1 MASFRD
7 GFRWPPQVRLSRD
20 SADPGSR
27 GYRGE
32 AREAAPAAPNNL
44 PHPRVSDM
52 RSLSPRGLATGL
64 PVSVV
69 HDPSRTDVL
78 SFDFRRSQ
86 IKPHPVQRIA
96 EWKGR
101 GVRFAIDAILNASRG
116 SEWETATMLGY
127 FCGMRLGDACRRRWS
142 EVDLDARTI
151 TWTPEKTA
159 RKGKSMMLPLHPRLA
174 EHLKATAGSNKVQ
187 GFLTPRLAKGK
198 PSGRSGP
205 SQQFTRLMMK
215 AGVKFDIHQADE
227 EGAGRARSSKSFH
240 SLRHAL
246 NSQLLIAGVD
256 EAVRVQVSGHSDA
269 RTNRRYSHVRGE
281 SFRTALNKLPGKPNG
296 PKT

>member
-1 MASFRD
+1 MKALRALFGAAHRKGLTERNVAAAVD
-7 GFRWPPQVRLSRD
+7 LPEAGATVRVD
-20 SADPGSR
+20 F
-27 GYRGE
+27 
-32 AREAAPAAPNNL
+32 
-44 PHPRVSDM
+44 
-52 RSLSPRGLATGL
+52 SP
-64 PVSVV
+64 
-69 HDPSRTDVL
+69 
-78 SFDFRRSQ
+78 
-86 IKPHPVQRIA
+86 
-96 EWKGR
+96 EE
-101 GVRFAIDAILNASRG
+101 IDAILNAARG

-159 RKGKSMMLPLHPRLA
+159 RKGKSMTLPLHPRLA
-174 EHLKATAGSNKVQ
+174 EHLKAIAGSKKPQ

-198 PSGRSGP
+198 PSGRSGL
-205 SQQFTRLMMK
+205 SQQFTRLMMA
-215 AGVKFDIHQADE
+215 AGVKFEIHEADGK
-227 EGAGRARSSKSFH
+227 GAGRARSSKSFH
-240 SLRHAL
+240 SLRHSL

-281 SFRTALNKLPGKPNG
+281 SFRQALNKLPGKPNG